1 MKPILEILK
10 FLLFSLPLGILVYVF
25 AITMQGLIQLY
36 KTIKNSNHG
45 HRK

>member
-10 FLLFSLPLGILVYVF
+10 FIFFSLPLGILVYVF
-25 AITMQGLIQLY
+25 VISIMGLIQLY
-36 KTIKNSNHG
+36 KTIKNLNHG

>member
-10 FLLFSLPLGILVYVF
+10 FILFSLPLGILVYVF
-25 AITMQGLIQLY
+25 AITIQSLVSFY
-36 KTIKNSNHG
+36 KTIKNLNHG